1 MLCTPRT
8 RMGWIRR
15 LRNCWRKFR
24 ICAGTR
30 ARSCATRRR
39 PRIWSKA
46 VWNVR
51 CAGLTNGSATGA
63 CVLGCWPSCTICMSA
78 GSDDAPATPAVSLT
92 DSMAAATHDNQGS
105 RLDAQRV
112 LAAARGTA
120 EDQRMAVLLVGVEE
134 MSYRDAAE
142 VLGIPLGT
150 LMSRLHRGR
159 ELLRRLLGMAE
170 PAPAV
175 RRVK

>member
-1 MLCTPRT
+1 M
-8 RMGWIRR
+8 
-15 LRNCWRKFR
+15 
-24 ICAGTR
+24 
-30 ARSCATRRR
+30 
-39 PRIWSKA
+39 
-46 VWNVR
+46 V
-51 CAGLTNGSATGA
+51 
-63 CVLGCWPSCTICMSA
+63 
-78 GSDDAPATPAVSLT
+78 
-92 DSMAAATHDNQGS
+92 AATHDNQES

-112 LAAARGTA
+112 LAAARELP

-159 ELLRRLLGMAE
+159 EQLRRLLGMAE

>member
-1 MLCTPRT
+1 MDKETSQLLAEIPHLRRYARALLRDPQAAEDLVQSCLERALCRFNQWQ
-8 RMGWIRR
+8 RDRR
-15 LRNCWRKFR
+15 LRPWLLAIMHNLHVS
-24 ICAGTR
+24 GV
-30 ARSCATRRR
+30 RRR
-39 PRIWSKA
+39 A
-46 VWNVR
+46 
-51 CAGLTNGSATGA
+51 
-63 CVLGCWPSCTICMSA
+63 
-78 GSDDAPATPAVSLT
+78 DEPAAVSLT
-92 DSMAAATHDNQGS
+92 DSMAAATHDNQES

-112 LAAARGTA
+112 LAAARELP

-159 ELLRRLLGMAE
+159 EQLRRLLGMAE
-170 PAPAV
+170 PAPAM